1 MRMATLAVDDLE
13 AALQRLGKAWAA
25 GDAAELAT
33 MIAPGYTH
41 VDPAGAFFGSDAWLA
56 YVRGRAGRRT
66 TIVYRDLAVRR
77 HGEVAVITG
86 VSVFGGGGV
95 RSSDDPRDLTIRFT
109 QVWIRDGGRW
119 LRAAFQGTAVGDE
132 RYS

>member
-1 MRMATLAVDDLE
+1 MAEILAIDDLE
-13 AALQRLGKAWAA
+13 AALHRLGKAWSA

-33 MIAPGYTH
+33 MTAVDYTH
-41 VDPAGAFFGSDAWLA
+41 VDPAGAFFGRESWLA

-66 TIVYRDLAVRR
+66 TIVYRDLAFRR
-77 HGEVAVITG
+77 HGDVAVVTG

-95 RSSDDPRDLTIRFT
+95 RSSDDPRELTIRFT
-109 QVWIRDGGRW
+109 QVWIRKGGRW
-119 LRAAFQGTAVGDE
+119 LREAFQGTPIGDE